1 MSRQSAAKR
10 SLEDLRTD
18 QHLQQQDDLRR
29 GRLVQEQQ
37 DEAKNKRQKTEEND
51 FISTWERYLK
61 KWSELGLQCVHNRQV
76 TLYELAPQC
85 APWNRALSSKLHSNA
100 VSCFY
105 PVGLFWPCKQCV
117 GDIACVLT

>member
-10 SLEDLRTD
+10 SLEDLRAD

-37 DEAKNKRQKTEEND
+37 DEAKNKRQKTDENE
-51 FISTWERYLK
+51 FITTWERYLK

-85 APWNRALSSKLHSNA
+85 ARECRAVLSNLYSNL
-100 VSCFY
+100 VSCVYSMGPF
-105 PVGLFWPCKQCV
+105 
-117 GDIACVLT
+117 